1 MEGEEERTA
10 SRQSD
15 DLGSIFLYKV
25 GPYPTVKQRR
35 KTKLINIFLTPKK
48 KS

>member
-15 DLGSIFLYKV
+15 DLGSIFQYKV
-25 GPYPTVKQRR
+25 GPYPTVKQRG
-35 KTKLINIFLTPKK
+35 TAKLINIIFNIAEKT
-48 KS
+48 